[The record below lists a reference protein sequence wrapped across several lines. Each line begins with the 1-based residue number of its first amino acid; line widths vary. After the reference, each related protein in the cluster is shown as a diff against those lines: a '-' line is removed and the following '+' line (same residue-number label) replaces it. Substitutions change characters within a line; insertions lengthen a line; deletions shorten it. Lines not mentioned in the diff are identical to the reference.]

1 MLFNGF
7 AIAVRLSAP
16 FGEADIVVM
25 DLSVSR
31 CAAFSAHAVFT
42 VSADE
47 LSREYVVKDL
57 FLAARRNFVFPI
69 DCVHLVPDLLCDDG
83 RKDVVI
89 SCSLMSDFSDISFVV
104 QDDIDVFVV
113 YMFSALAADVPR
125 FQIFGDSDGFIT
137 LRIFHKYLT
146 HDLRL
151 GFVYDIFF
159 IFNHITVR
167 RITARGVAF
176 EPTFAQTAVDFLFEV
191 FLEIF
196 VEPFDD
202 GKEGLSFCRIR
213 NSNIAADSFIIVA
226 IIYAICKKIIVVP
239 IIEFYG
245 GLRIYIS
252 DLIFGMSLVNY
263 HQR

>member
-1 MLFNGF
+1 
-7 AIAVRLSAP
+7 
-16 FGEADIVVM
+16 M

-47 LSREYVVKDL
+47 LSREYVVEDL

-89 SCSLMSDFSDISFVV
+89 SCSLMSNFSDVAFVV

-113 YMFSALAADVPR
+113 YMLSALAANIPR
-125 FQIFGDSDGFIT
+125 FQIFGDGDGFIT
-137 LRIFHKYLT
+137 LRVFHKYLT

-167 RITARGVAF
+167 RMTARGVAF
-176 EPTFAQTAVDFLFEV
+176 EPTLPQASVDFLLEV
-191 FLEIF
+191 FREIF

-202 GKEGLSFCRIR
+202 GKEQLSFRRVGDILHCG
-213 NSNIAADSFIIVA
+213 NEFHA
-226 IIYAICKKIIVVP
+226 VVF
-239 IIEFYG
+239 EFLAVDDG
-245 GLRIYIS
+245 
-252 DLIFGMSLVNY
+252 FVLVSGEPV
-263 HQR
+263 